1 MNAPLKITSNFFSE
15 YIVSFIILYLN
26 YYKIYFAINITTQS
40 ILVNKYNLQN
50 VNINSINTYKLYF

>member
-40 ILVNKYNLQN
+40 ILINKYSLQN